1 MLLPPGSKLDFY
13 LAMDLQDVTHSYF
26 NISIIKQYVRN
37 MKGRRNLYILKS
49 ELFIDQQMHFF
60 NLVRISVRFIP
71 QIINPTV
78 KMEILD

>member
-13 LAMDLQDVTHSYF
+13 FEMDLQDVTQSYF

-49 ELFIDQQMHFF
+49 ELFIDRQMGWVFFF
-60 NLVRISVRFIP
+60 NLVIISVHYSSDNKP
-71 QIINPTV
+71 NS
-78 KMEILD
+78 